1 MNSGDWSTISS
12 SMRGRW
18 LANSP
23 MFFVL
28 VPFWFALSVL
38 TPPEIDDA
46 AAMGLIAL
54 AHLGS
59 LSACTLVFFLVR
71 ATLLRRRESSLIALP
86 VVLLSG
92 ALIGATKGAVTVGML
107 FLLLTDYDPT
117 YGLSTRLV
125 PATIIG
131 MLLLPG
137 GALVLATRERYRI
150 ERSVLIAEAVRRSVL
165 SSQPMDGPDARG
177 LHPRSRAALI
187 AFIIETRQKLSAP
200 SADVRALSED
210 ITESIHDRLRPVSHE
225 IWARE
230 SQQLGDFSLP
240 DLIRSAAI
248 DRKFPI
254 LTIVIFT
261 ALSGFPLMLA
271 TTGVVEGIAR
281 VSLFALT
288 AGSLFAV
295 AKSVPTFTVLGGALN
310 LTAAIVLSTVAN
322 DVAARLIFGE
332 VGSGLSLTLP
342 LAIGITLALNTV
354 LFSIIRAAADDRDRI
369 RARLTAIMS
378 PQQLSDAIVRIQSQL
393 LNREFAYHLHS
404 NVQNALLTAALRLN
418 TPRDTA
424 NPGAAGQAKA
434 NANANANRDA
444 QKILAELAALESLL
458 DGVTDSRAA
467 SAALPVDAMLLSG
480 SNIAMDARK
489 KSSTATEPSLTDRLS
504 DSAAVWDGLVGT
516 TVSVNPP
523 EATVSARMAR
533 TAASIVSEAVANA
546 HRHGRATEITVTAT
560 LDAHKNLHLTCL
572 DNGVGPRA
580 GRIGL
585 GSALYDAT
593 AGSQWSLQ
601 LGPTGVGS
609 LLSITV
615 FLED

>member
-1 MNSGDWSTISS
+1 MNSGDWATISS
-12 SMRGRW
+12 SMQGRW
-18 LANSP
+18 LANP
-23 MFFVL
+23 AMFFVL
-28 VPFWFALSVL
+28 LPFWFVLSVL
-38 TPPEIDDA
+38 TAPEIDDA
-46 AAMGLIAL
+46 AGMGLVAL
-54 AHLGS
+54 ANLGS

-71 ATLLRRRESSLIALP
+71 ATLLRRRESSLVPLP

-92 ALIGATKGAVTVGML
+92 ALIGATKGAVTVGL
-107 FLLLTDYDPT
+107 LSLLLTNYDPT
-117 YGLSTRLV
+117 YAMSTRLV

-131 MLLLPG
+131 TLMIPG
-137 GALVLATRERYRI
+137 SALVLAIRERYRI
-150 ERSVLIAEAVRRSVL
+150 ERSVLIAETVRRSVL
-165 SSQPMDGPDARG
+165 SSQPLDGPDARR

-434 NANANANRDA
+434 NANANRDA

-593 AGSQWSLQ
+593 AGSEWSLQ
-601 LGPTGVGS
+601 LGPAGVGS

-615 FLED
+615 FFED

>member
-18 LANSP
+18 LANSA

-38 TPPEIDDA
+38 TSPEIDDA
-46 AAMGLIAL
+46 AAMGLVAL

-137 GALVLATRERYRI
+137 GALVLATREKYRI

-200 SADVRALSED
+200 GADVRALSDE
-210 ITESIHDRLRPVSHE
+210 IRGSIHDRLRPVSHE
-225 IWARE
+225 IWAQE
-230 SQQLGDFSLP
+230 SQQLGNFSLP
-240 DLIRSAAI
+240 NLIRTAAI

-261 ALSGFPLMLA
+261 ALSGLPVMLA
-271 TTGVVEGIAR
+271 TTGIVEGIAR

-295 AKSVPTFTVLGGALN
+295 AKNMPTSTVRGGALN

-342 LAIGITLALNTV
+342 LAIGITLALNTG
-354 LFSIIRAAADDRDRI
+354 LFSVIRAAADDRDRI

-378 PQQLSDAIVRIQSQL
+378 PRQLSDAIVRNQSQL

-404 NVQNALLTAALRLN
+404 NVQNSLLAATLRLN

-424 NPGAAGQAKA
+424 TPGAAGQTKVD
-434 NANANANRDA
+434 RDA
-444 QKILAELAALESLL
+444 QRIFAELAALESLL
-458 DGVTDSRAA
+458 DRVTDSRAA

-480 SNIAMDARK
+480 SIIAMDARK

-523 EATVSARMAR
+523 EAAVSARMAR

-560 LDAHKNLHLTCL
+560 FDAHKNLHLACL
-572 DNGVGPRA
+572 DNGFGPRA